1 VNKNLIP
8 LGYYAALDLNRHV
21 TYSIGS
27 KPDSENNAVS
37 STMEEQME
45 NIKSF
50 ATDLELLSALHE
62 GMG

>member
-1 VNKNLIP
+1 
-8 LGYYAALDLNRHV
+8 V

-37 STMEEQME
+37 STMEEQMQ

-50 ATDLELLSALHE
+50 ATDLELLSA
-62 GMG
+62 